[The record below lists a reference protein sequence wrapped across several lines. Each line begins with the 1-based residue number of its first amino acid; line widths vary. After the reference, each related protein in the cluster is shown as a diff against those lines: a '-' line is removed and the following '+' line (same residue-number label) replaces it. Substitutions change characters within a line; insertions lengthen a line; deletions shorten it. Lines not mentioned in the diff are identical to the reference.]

1 MSAIDASHVRVAQP
15 QRQTLRLI
23 GSAAVAFGV
32 FLSGFVIDEPAPY
45 ELWMAGLI
53 GLWFILGLKIS
64 RTTAPLMALL
74 LTFNIG
80 GMLSLTQMRDLATG
94 PMYIAVSTF
103 LALTSIFY
111 AAIIEDS
118 HKRLPLIFNAW
129 SFAAVITS
137 LLGILG
143 YFHAFPGSEVFTLYD
158 RAKGAFQDPNVFG
171 PFLVPPGLY
180 LVHGILAG
188 NLKTSPIRAGA
199 LLILA
204 LGIFLSFSRAAWG
217 LFALGVVVLIF
228 IMLLKERSGAF
239 RLRVLVLS
247 LGAIILMVASLL
259 VALQVPKVSELF
271 SARAQL
277 VQQYDGEHLGRFD
290 RHRIGFQMM
299 MERPLGIGPLVFG
312 TMFPED
318 EHNIWLKSLTTYGWL
333 GFVSYVGMLCW
344 TLYLGFRNIL
354 LDRPWQPFLMV
365 AWISVLGH
373 AAIGNVIDID
383 HWRHVYLLFG
393 IVWGCAALEVRHKR
407 SSRSQTLE
415 KFGKSARSP
424 A

>member
-1 MSAIDASHVRVAQP
+1 MSAIEATYSRVAQP
-15 QRQTLRLI
+15 QRMTLRLV
-23 GSAAVAFGV
+23 GSAFVAFGV

-53 GLWFILGLKIS
+53 GLWFILGLRIS
-64 RTTAPLMALL
+64 RGVAPLLALL

-80 GMLSLTQMRDLATG
+80 GMLSLTQMKDLATG

-103 LALTSIFY
+103 LALTAVFY

-129 SFAAVITS
+129 TFAAIATS
-137 LLGILG
+137 ALGILG
-143 YFHAFPGSEVFTLYD
+143 YFHAFPGAEVFTLYD

-171 PFLVPPGLY
+171 PFLVPPSLY
-180 LVHGILAG
+180 LIHGILAG
-188 NLKTSPIRAGA
+188 DLKKSPLKAAA
-199 LLILA
+199 LLVLA

-217 LFALGVVVLIF
+217 LFALGVALLIL

-247 LGAIILMVASLL
+247 LAAIIMLVASLL
-259 VALQVPKVSELF
+259 VALQIPKVAELF

-277 VQQYDGEHLGRFD
+277 VQQYDGEHLGRFE
-290 RHRIGFQMM
+290 RHRIGFTMM
-299 MERPLGIGPLVFG
+299 MERPFGIGPLVFG

-333 GFVSYVGMLCW
+333 GFVSYVGMLLW
-344 TLYLGFRNIL
+344 TLALGFRNLL
-354 LDRPWQPFLMV
+354 LDRPWQPFLMI

-373 AAIGNVIDID
+373 ATIGNVIDID
-383 HWRHVYLLFG
+383 HWRHVYLLLG
-393 IVWGCAALEVRHKR
+393 TVWGCAALEVRHKR
-407 SSRSQTLE
+407 ERR
-415 KFGKSARSP
+415 ARG
-424 A
+424 AA

>member
-1 MSAIDASHVRVAQP
+1 MSAIEAISPRVPQP
-15 QRQTLRLI
+15 QRATLRLI
-23 GSAAVAFGV
+23 GSAMVAFGV

-45 ELWMAGLI
+45 ELWMAALVGI
-53 GLWFILGLKIS
+53 WFILGLRIS
-64 RTTAPLMALL
+64 RYTAPLLALL
-74 LTFNIG
+74 LAFNVG
-80 GMLSLTQMRDLATG
+80 GMLSLTQMKDLATG
-94 PMYIAVSTF
+94 PMYVAVSTF
-103 LALTSIFY
+103 LALTAIFY

-118 HKRLPLIFNAW
+118 HRRLPLIFNAW
-129 SFAAVITS
+129 AFSAVITS

-143 YFHAFPGSEVFTLYD
+143 YFHAFPGAEVFTLYD

-171 PFLVPPGLY
+171 PFLVPPSLY
-180 LVHGILAG
+180 LVHGILTG
-188 NLKTSPIRAGA
+188 NLRSTPIKAAA

-204 LGIFLSFSRAAWG
+204 LGVFLSFSRAAWG
-217 LFALGVVVLIF
+217 LFFLGIVLLIF

-239 RLRVLVLS
+239 RLRILILS
-247 LGAIILMVASLL
+247 LAAIVMLVVSL
-259 VALQVPKVSELF
+259 VAALQFPKVNELF

-290 RHRIGFQMM
+290 RHRIGLAMM

-333 GFVSYVGMLCW
+333 GFVSYVALLGW
-344 TLYLGFRNIL
+344 TFCLGFKYL
-354 LDRPWQPFLMV
+354 LRDRPWQPYMMIG
-365 AWISVLGH
+365 WISILGH

-393 IVWGCAALEVRHKR
+393 VVWGCAALEQRHLR
-407 SSRSQTLE
+407 DW
-415 KFGKSARSP
+415 P